1 MRRLHVISHPEHEM
15 GGEIYYRE
23 SEFMHNPELHR
34 AYKCG
39 VKQGWREAM
48 EEVDRGEY
56 AERHHYSRGSMP
68 PMYREEHPMHH
79 ETPMYRGSEGW
90 REPEDDEIVYRRRRA
105 ANGRY
110 M

>member
-1 MRRLHVISHPEHEM
+1 MRRLHVISTPEHEM

-23 SEFMHNPELHR
+23 HEFAHDPELHR

-48 EEVDRGEY
+48 KETYGDHY
-56 AERHHYSRGSMP
+56 AERHYGRVGVP
-68 PMYREEHPMHH
+68 PMYREEYPIHH
-79 ETPMYRGSEGW
+79 ETPMYRDHDRSW
-90 REPEDDEIVYRRRRA
+90 DDDEVVYRRGRDAR
-105 ANGRY
+105 GRY